1 MAVTNFTANAIGDY
15 FFAKLQEPYT
25 SVTRVTGYNIL
36 VGVNSPNSVGT
47 LQVTQGSSELIGT
60 GVNYNLS
67 QGNHIIVGSQTFE
80 VASIDGNIINTVEQA
95 TFSADAAKWYE
106 TPDADNYFTYEF
118 RWSQEPIGSDG
129 GQMSELRPLNNGIG
143 PRDLL
148 GLQFDSAKPLW
159 IDVKAEVYRL
169 ASLHSL
175 SLLSITF
182 ELETADGTIQSCPQL
197 CTDCDD
203 PYLAGCTNIVIDCTD
218 PIYDPYNLS
227 KPTAM
232 YSEISELGA
241 KMWGHDTQYF
251 RVEPDQRSRD
261 VVLMEYSLYNVKEQ
275 GNLKIMVPDNAMPT
289 REFTY
294 DIFGMG
300 FEDFEIH
307 ITKGQMEQAF
317 GAGIHPRPRD
327 YMYIPI
333 MNRMYEVSSVS
344 LADEFNQTMTYWR
357 VMLRK
362 YEERT
367 SSIVDENTA
376 EGQAIEQQLDDLYTG
391 VEEVFGEEIKDEYN
405 KIGKPEQ
412 YQTIFSEVGDGIRDR
427 IHNSLSISDK
437 EIRNKWTIIA
447 KNHYDLESV
456 GDLGIECLLYRKYSQ
471 LSNSDNLAFTAW
483 FKPNLTSATA
493 EQTIFDGYQ
502 SNKGLKLT
510 VNQTHVKAYVNDLV
524 LEYPFLTGM
533 SPVNGN
539 WYGLVFNLNN
549 KYLNTSTN
557 VYALNPDSNK
567 LTSMPVSDTLSEVV
581 NSKFELSSGQGWVS
595 KKQWSLMPGKLAIT
609 NIRLFNKTIG
619 KDQHTNILQQYIVR
633 DNHLSDII
641 DNAVPSIQLRRYNQ
655 NR

>member
-1 MAVTNFTANAIGDY
+1 MAVVNFTADAIGDY

-25 SVTRVTGYNIL
+25 NVTRVLGWNIL

-47 LQVTQGSSELIGT
+47 LEVTQGSTTITGT
-60 GVNYNLS
+60 GTNFNMVPGNLF
-67 QGNHIIVGSQTFE
+67 IVGSQIFE
-80 VASIDGNIINTVEQA
+80 VSSINGNIITTVESA
-95 TFSADAAKWYE
+95 SFSASAAKWYE
-106 TPDADNYFTYEF
+106 YVDADNYFTYDF
-118 RWSQEPIGSDG
+118 RWSQESVSSDG
-129 GQMSELRPLNNGIG
+129 GQMSELRPLNTSIG
-143 PRDLL
+143 PRDLM
-148 GLQFDSAKPLW
+148 GMTFDPAKPLW

-169 ASLHSL
+169 STLHSL
-175 SLLSITF
+175 SLLSVTF

-197 CTDCDD
+197 CTDCTD
-203 PYLAGCTNIVIDCTD
+203 PYLAGCTNVVIDCTD
-218 PIYDPYNLS
+218 PIYDPYSLS
-227 KPTAM
+227 KPTAI
-232 YSEISELGA
+232 YTELSELGA

-307 ITKGQMEQAF
+307 ITKGQMEAAF

-367 SSIVDENTA
+367 SSIVED
-376 EGQAIEQQLDDLYTG
+376 GSAIEQQLDDLYTG
-391 VEEVFGEEIKDEYN
+391 VEEVFGAEQKDEYE
-405 KIGKPEQ
+405 KTTKSTQ
-412 YQTIFSEVGDGIRDR
+412 YQTIFSEVGDGVRDR
-427 IHNSLSISDK
+427 IHNSLTISDK
-437 EIRNKWTIIA
+437 ELRNKWTILS

-456 GDLGIECLLYRKYSQ
+456 KDLGIECLLYKKYSQ
-471 LSNSDNLAFTAW
+471 LPNTNNLALTTW
-483 FKPNLTSATA
+483 FKPNLTNATA
-493 EQTIFDGYQ
+493 EQTIFDGWQ
-502 SNKGLKLT
+502 DNKGIKIT
-510 VNQTHVKAYVNDLV
+510 VNQTFIKAYVNDLI
-524 LEYPFLTGM
+524 LEYGFATP
-533 SPVNGN
+533 PVNGN
-539 WYGLVFNLNN
+539 WYGLVYNLNN
-549 KYLNTSTN
+549 KYLNTSAN
-557 VYALNPDSNK
+557 VYKLNPDSNK
-567 LTSMPVSDTLSEVV
+567 LTSMPVSDTLQNVMDQ
-581 NSKFELSSGQGWVS
+581 KFELSTAQGWVT
-595 KKQWSLMPGKLAIT
+595 KKQYSLMPGKLALT
-609 NIRLFNKTIG
+609 NVRLFNQTIG

-633 DNHLSDII
+633 DSHLAEII
-641 DNAVPSIQLRRYNQ
+641 DNAVPSIQLRKYNQ

>member
-1 MAVTNFTANAIGDY
+1 MAVVNFTADAIGDY

-25 SVTRVTGYNIL
+25 NVTRVLGWNIL

-47 LQVTQGSSELIGT
+47 LEVTQGSTTIIGT
-60 GVNYNLS
+60 GTNFNMVPGNLF
-67 QGNHIIVGSQTFE
+67 IVGSQIFE
-80 VASIDGNIINTVEQA
+80 VNSVDGNIITTVESA
-95 TFSADAAKWYE
+95 SFSASAAKWYE
-106 TPDADNYFTYEF
+106 YVDADNFFTYEF
-118 RWSQEPIGSDG
+118 RWSQNDSSSDG
-129 GQMSELRPLNNGIG
+129 GQMSELRPLNTSIG
-143 PRDLL
+143 PRDLM
-148 GLQFDSAKPLW
+148 GMTFDPAKPLW

-169 ASLHSL
+169 STLHSL
-175 SLLSITF
+175 SLLSVTF

-197 CTDCDD
+197 CTDCTD
-203 PYLAGCTNIVIDCTD
+203 PYLAGCTNVVIDCTD
-218 PIYDPYNLS
+218 PIYDPYSLS
-227 KPTAM
+227 KPTAI
-232 YSEISELGA
+232 YTELSELGA

-307 ITKGQMEQAF
+307 ITKGQMEAAF

-367 SSIVDENTA
+367 SSIVED
-376 EGQAIEQQLDDLYTG
+376 GSAIEQQLDDLYTG
-391 VEEVFGEEIKDEYN
+391 VEEVFGAEQKDEYE
-405 KIGKPEQ
+405 KTTKSTQ
-412 YQTIFSEVGDGIRDR
+412 YQTIFSEVGDGVRDR
-427 IHNSLSISDK
+427 IHNSLTISDK
-437 EIRNKWTIIA
+437 ELRNKWTILS

-456 GDLGIECLLYRKYSQ
+456 KDLGIECLLYKKYSQ
-471 LSNSDNLAFTAW
+471 LPNTNNLALTTW
-483 FKPNLTSATA
+483 FKPNLTNATA
-493 EQTIFDGYQ
+493 EQTIFDGWQ
-502 SNKGLKLT
+502 DNKGIKIT
-510 VNQTHVKAYVNDLV
+510 VNQTFIKAYVNDLI
-524 LEYPFLTGM
+524 LEYGFATP
-533 SPVNGN
+533 PVNGN
-539 WYGLVFNLNN
+539 WYGLVYNLNN
-549 KYLNTSTN
+549 KYLNTSAN
-557 VYALNPDSNK
+557 VYKLNPDSNK
-567 LTSMPVSDTLSEVV
+567 LTSMPVSDTLQNVMDQ
-581 NSKFELSSGQGWVS
+581 KFELSTAQGWVT
-595 KKQWSLMPGKLAIT
+595 KKQYSLMPGKLALT
-609 NIRLFNKTIG
+609 NVRLFNQTIG

-633 DNHLSDII
+633 DSHLAEII
-641 DNAVPSIQLRRYNQ
+641 DNAVPSIQLRKYNQ

>member
-1 MAVTNFTANAIGDY
+1 MAVVNFTADAIGDY

-25 SVTRVTGYNIL
+25 NVTRVLGWNIL

-47 LQVTQGSSELIGT
+47 LEVTQGSTTITGT
-60 GVNYNLS
+60 GTNFNMVPGNLF
-67 QGNHIIVGSQTFE
+67 IVGSQVFE
-80 VASIDGNIINTVEQA
+80 VNSVDGNIITTVESA
-95 TFSADAAKWYE
+95 GFSASAAKWYE
-106 TPDADNYFTYEF
+106 YVDADNYFTYDF
-118 RWSQEPIGSDG
+118 RWSQESTSSDG
-129 GQMSELRPLNNGIG
+129 GQMSELRPLNTSIG
-143 PRDLL
+143 PRDLM
-148 GLQFDSAKPLW
+148 GMTFDPTKPLW
-159 IDVKAEVYRL
+159 IDVKAEVHRL
-169 ASLHSL
+169 STLHSL
-175 SLLSITF
+175 SLLSVTF

-197 CTDCDD
+197 CTDCTD
-203 PYLAGCTNIVIDCTD
+203 PYLAGCTNVVIDCTD
-218 PIYDPYNLS
+218 PVYDPYSLS
-227 KPTAM
+227 KPTAI
-232 YSEISELGA
+232 YSELSELGA

-307 ITKGQMEQAF
+307 ITKGQMEAAF

-367 SSIVDENTA
+367 SSIVED
-376 EGQAIEQQLDDLYTG
+376 GSAIEQQLDDLYTG
-391 VEEVFGEEIKDEYN
+391 VEEVFGAEQKDEYE
-405 KIGKPEQ
+405 KTTKSTQ
-412 YQTIFSEVGDGIRDR
+412 YQTVFSEVGDGVRDR
-427 IHNSLSISDK
+427 IHNTLTISDR
-437 EIRNKWTIIA
+437 ELRNKWTILS

-456 GDLGIECLLYRKYSQ
+456 KDLGIECLLYKKYSQ
-471 LSNSDNLAFTAW
+471 LPNTNNLALTTW

-493 EQTIFDGYQ
+493 EQTIFDGWQ
-502 SNKGLKLT
+502 DNKGIKIT
-510 VNQTHVKAYVNDLV
+510 VNRTFIKAYVNDLI
-524 LEYPFLTGM
+524 LEYGFATP
-533 SPVNGN
+533 PVNGN
-539 WYGLVFNLNN
+539 WYGLVYNLNN
-549 KYLNTSTN
+549 KYLNTSAN
-557 VYALNPDSNK
+557 VYKLNPDSNK
-567 LTSMPVSDTLSEVV
+567 LTSMPVSDTLQNVMDQ
-581 NSKFELSSGQGWVS
+581 KFELSTAQGWVT
-595 KKQWSLMPGKLAIT
+595 KKQYSLMPGKLALT
-609 NIRLFNKTIG
+609 NIRLFNQTIG

-633 DNHLSDII
+633 DSHLAEII
-641 DNAVPSIQLRRYNQ
+641 DNAVPSIQLRKYNQ

>member
-15 FFAKLQEPYT
+15 FFAKLQDPYT
-25 SVTRVTGYNIL
+25 NVNRVTGFNIL

-47 LQVTQGSSELIGT
+47 LAVTQGSTQLIGT
-60 GVNYNLS
+60 GVNYNLAP
-67 QGNHIIVGSQTFE
+67 GNQIIVGSQVFE
-80 VASIDGNIINTVEQA
+80 VASIENNIINTVD
-95 TFSADAAKWYE
+95 SASFTAPAAKFYE
-106 TPDADNYFTYEF
+106 MPDADNYFTYDF
-118 RWSQEPIGSDG
+118 RWSQEPVGSDG

-148 GLQFDSAKPLW
+148 GLTFAPTKPLW

-169 ASLHSL
+169 SSLHSL
-175 SLLSITF
+175 SLLSVTF

-197 CTDCDD
+197 CTDCTD
-203 PYLAGCTNIVIDCTD
+203 PYLAGCTNVVIDCTD

-227 KPTAM
+227 KPTAI
-232 YSEISELGA
+232 YSELSELST

-275 GNLKIMVPDNAMPT
+275 GNLKIMVPDNEMPT
-289 REFTY
+289 REFSY

-317 GAGIHPRPRD
+317 GEGIHPRPRD
-327 YMYIPI
+327 YMYIPV

-344 LADEFNQTMTYWR
+344 LADEFNLSMTYWR

-367 SSIVDENTA
+367 SSIVDGDTA
-376 EGQAIEQQLDDLYTG
+376 EGQAIETALDDLYTG
-391 VEEVFGEEIKDEYN
+391 VEEVFGEEIQDEYT
-405 KIGKPEQ
+405 KVGKPEQ

-427 IHNSLSISDK
+427 IHNSLIISDK
-437 EIRNKWTIIA
+437 EVRNKWTIVA
-447 KNHYDLESV
+447 KNSYDLESV
-456 GDLGIECLLYRKYSQ
+456 KDLGIEALLYKKYSQ
-471 LSNSDNLAFTAW
+471 LSNTDNLAFTAW

-493 EQTIFDGYQ
+493 EQVIIDGWQ
-502 SNKGLKLT
+502 ANKGLKIT
-510 VNQTHVKAYVNDLV
+510 VNQTHVKAYVNELI
-524 LEYPFLTGM
+524 LEYPFATGM
-533 SPVNGN
+533 GPVNGN
-539 WYGLVFNLNN
+539 WYGLVYNLNN
-549 KYLNTSTN
+549 KYNNTSAH

-567 LTSMPVSDTLSEVV
+567 LTSMPVSDTLTEALEH
-581 NSKFELSSGQGWVS
+581 NFEIASPVGWVT

-609 NIRLFNKTIG
+609 NIRLFKNTIG

-633 DNHLSDII
+633 DNQLSYII
-641 DNAVPSIQLRRYNQ
+641 DNAVPSIQLRRYSQ

>member
-1 MAVTNFTANAIGDY
+1 MAVVNFTADAIGDY

-25 SVTRVTGYNIL
+25 NVTRVLGWNIL

-47 LQVTQGSSELIGT
+47 LEVTQGSTTIIGT
-60 GVNYNLS
+60 GTNFNMVPGNLF
-67 QGNHIIVGSQTFE
+67 IVGSQIFE
-80 VASIDGNIINTVEQA
+80 VNSVDGNIITTVESA
-95 TFSADAAKWYE
+95 SFSASAAKWYE
-106 TPDADNYFTYEF
+106 YVDADNYFTYDF
-118 RWSQEPIGSDG
+118 RWSQESVSSDG
-129 GQMSELRPLNNGIG
+129 GQMSELRPLNTSIG
-143 PRDLL
+143 PRDLM
-148 GLQFDSAKPLW
+148 GMTFDPAKPLW

-169 ASLHSL
+169 STLHSL
-175 SLLSITF
+175 SLLSVTF

-197 CTDCDD
+197 CTDCTD
-203 PYLAGCTNIVIDCTD
+203 PYLAGCTNVVIDCTD
-218 PIYDPYNLS
+218 PIYDPYSLS
-227 KPTAM
+227 KPTAI
-232 YSEISELGA
+232 YTELSELGA

-307 ITKGQMEQAF
+307 ITKGQMEAVF

-367 SSIVDENTA
+367 SSIVED
-376 EGQAIEQQLDDLYTG
+376 GSAIEQQLDDLYTG
-391 VEEVFGEEIKDEYN
+391 VEEVFGAEQKDEYE
-405 KIGKPEQ
+405 KTTKSTQ
-412 YQTIFSEVGDGIRDR
+412 YQTIFSEVGDGVRDR
-427 IHNSLSISDK
+427 IHNSLTISDK
-437 EIRNKWTIIA
+437 ELRNKWTILS

-456 GDLGIECLLYRKYSQ
+456 KDLGIECLLYKKYSQ
-471 LSNSDNLAFTAW
+471 LPNTNNLALTTW
-483 FKPNLTSATA
+483 FKPNLTNATA
-493 EQTIFDGYQ
+493 EQTIFDGWQ
-502 SNKGLKLT
+502 DNKGIKIT
-510 VNQTHVKAYVNDLV
+510 VNQTFIKAYVNDLI
-524 LEYPFLTGM
+524 LEYGFATP
-533 SPVNGN
+533 PVNGN
-539 WYGLVFNLNN
+539 WYGLVYNLNN
-549 KYLNTSTN
+549 KYLNTSAN
-557 VYALNPDSNK
+557 VYKLNPDSNK
-567 LTSMPVSDTLSEVV
+567 LTSMPVSDTLQNVMDQ
-581 NSKFELSSGQGWVS
+581 KFELSTAQGWVT
-595 KKQWSLMPGKLAIT
+595 KKQYSLMPGKLALT
-609 NIRLFNKTIG
+609 NVRLFNQTIG

-633 DNHLSDII
+633 DSHLAEII
-641 DNAVPSIQLRRYNQ
+641 DNAVPSIQLRKYNQ